1 MSNLGEVKIKV
12 DASDL
17 ENVVPR
23 LETVLN
29 SMALS
34 RGEIAMRVF
43 AGFDWPPNLSWAEI
57 AAHSVQAADA
67 LLKELEK

>member
-17 ENVVPR
+17 EKAADR
-23 LETVLN
+23 FEAVLN
-29 SMALS
+29 SALPT
-34 RGEIAMRVF
+34 RGEIAMRILTGVR
-43 AGFDWPPNLSWAEI
+43 WAPHLPWWEI
-57 AAHSVQAADA
+57 AADSVKAADA